1 MKVLVFMSNI
11 LTIKKEIAESHGES
25 LLINVNPNKKI
36 FNKAISDEKLI
47 NIKKENSFLL
57 SLFNSLIDKS
67 LRYKCL
73 LLEGYFFILC
83 DKNGYIIKLICDD
96 KLNNYFNTL
105 HFVEGSSLRLE
116 DCGTNAISMAM
127 KYKNQIELCGKD
139 HYCKLFKDW
148 YCNAIPIIDY
158 YCGEV
163 VAYLDVSRINV
174 PSIKD
179 QSAIL
184 KNIAIYIEEYL
195 SYRNKNLPIISSKL
209 DDIDKLILSSLVRNG
224 VRKLVTSDIGISDRT
239 LRKHLNKLSNLFKVD
254 NDLEIVRAAIKI
266 GIIDIDGNIL

>member
-1 MKVLVFMSNI
+1 M
-11 LTIKKEIAESHGES
+11 S
-25 LLINVNPNKKI
+25 LLNN
-36 FNKAISDEKLI
+36 
-47 NIKKENSFLL
+47 
-57 SLFNSLIDKS
+57 LIDKS

-96 KLNNYFNTL
+96 KFNNYFNTL

-148 YCNAIPIIDY
+148 YCTAIPIIDY
-158 YCGEV
+158 CYGEV

-195 SYRNKNLPIISSKL
+195 SYKSKNLSIVGSKL

-224 VRKLVTSDIGISDRT
+224 VRKLVTSEIGISDRT
-239 LRKHLNKLSNLFKVD
+239 LRKHLNKLSNLFNVD

>member
-1 MKVLVFMSNI
+1 M
-11 LTIKKEIAESHGES
+11 S
-25 LLINVNPNKKI
+25 LL
-36 FNKAISDEKLI
+36 
-47 NIKKENSFLL
+47 
-57 SLFNSLIDKS
+57 NSLIDKS

-105 HFVEGSSLRLE
+105 HFAEGSSLRLE

-148 YCNAIPIIDY
+148 YCTAIPIIDY

-209 DDIDKLILSSLVRNG
+209 DDMDKLILSSLVRNG
-224 VRKLVTSDIGISDRT
+224 VRKLVTSEIGISDRT
-239 LRKHLNKLSNLFKVD
+239 LRKHLNELSSLLNVD